1 MTPVKAASTRTYDYD
16 LAVIGSGPGGY
27 STALRAAELGLK
39 VALVEK
45 DPHLGGTCL
54 NRGCIPTK
62 ALLTAAHARRNMTQ
76 ADFWGIAVDPSAISL
91 DTAALHERK
100 RSLVSSMV
108 SGLERLVKAR
118 KIARIQGTAHL
129 LGPHTVGVKD
139 RRIEADQ
146 IVLALGSQPV
156 ELPWLPFGGPI
167 LDSDMALAEES
178 IPGRVAIV
186 GSGAIALEFA
196 TYWSSLG
203 SEVTVFLRKDRPL
216 SHGDKR
222 TALAVMR
229 GLTQSGIRFIPHA
242 QVTQAVLLPDSRLD
256 LSYEQSDGQSCM
268 QSQGQADGPSDDPSH
283 EQSLT
288 VDRLLVAVGR
298 APRTDL
304 PGLDL
309 TQVRLDPHGFVLT
322 DPYGRTDQGNI
333 WAVGDIRAGHQ
344 LAHRA
349 FGQGIAVA
357 ESIAFD
363 RGLLSRPPRPVDEHS
378 IPQVVY
384 SEIEYASVG
393 YTKDEG
399 MARPEEF
406 FDVQETAIPLLSN
419 SRVLMEQASGNLTL
433 VTGKLTAKKGG
444 QEAGTVYLLG
454 AHIAG
459 PRASEMIAEAQEI
472 IANRIPLHLAA
483 DLIHPHP
490 TIGESLGEALLKA
503 DGRPLH
509 LR

>member
-1 MTPVKAASTRTYDYD
+1 MTPVKAASGRTYDYD

-62 ALLTAAHARRNMTQ
+62 ALLTAAHARRNMAQ
-76 ADFWGIAVDPSAISL
+76 ADFWGISVDPSAISL

-108 SGLERLVKAR
+108 SGLENLVKAR
-118 KIARIQGTAHL
+118 KITRIQGTAHL
-129 LGPHTVGVKD
+129 LEPHAVGTKEQ
-139 RRIEADQ
+139 RIKADQ

-222 TALAVMR
+222 TTLAVMR
-229 GLTQSGIRFIPHA
+229 GLARSGIRFIPRA

-256 LSYEQSDGQSCM
+256 LSYGQSDSR
-268 QSQGQADGPSDDPSH
+268 SQGQADGPSDDPSH

-309 TQVRLDPHGFVLT
+309 TQVHLDPHGFVLT

-378 IPQVVY
+378 VPQVVY

-399 MARPEEF
+399 MARSEEF

-433 VTGKLTAKKGG
+433 VTGKLTARKGG
-444 QEAGTVYLLG
+444 QGADTVYLLG

-459 PRASEMIAEAQEI
+459 PRASEMISEAQQI

-483 DLIHPHP
+483 SLIHPHP
-490 TIGESLGEALLKA
+490 TISESLGEALLKA

>member
-16 LAVIGSGPGGY
+16 LAVIGAGPGGY

-76 ADFWGIAVDPSAISL
+76 ADFWGISVDPSAISL

-108 SGLERLVKAR
+108 SGLENLVKAR
-118 KIARIQGTAHL
+118 KITRIQGTAHL
-129 LGPHTVGVKD
+129 LEPHAVGTKEQ
-139 RRIEADQ
+139 RIKADQ
-146 IVLALGSQPV
+146 IVLALGSQAV

-196 TYWSSLG
+196 TYWNALG

-242 QVTQAVLLPDSRLD
+242 QVTQAVPLPDSRLD
-256 LSYEQSDGQSCM
+256 LSYGQSDGQSCM
-268 QSQGQADGPSDDPSH
+268 QSQGRAGRPSDDPSH
-283 EQSLT
+283 GTSLT

-298 APRTDL
+298 APRTNL

-378 IPQVVY
+378 VPQVVY

-399 MARPEEF
+399 MDRPEEF

-433 VTGKLTAKKGG
+433 VTGKLTARKGG
-444 QEAGTVYLLG
+444 QGADTVYLLG

-459 PRASEMIAEAQEI
+459 PRASEMISEAQQI

-483 DLIHPHP
+483 SLIHPHP
-490 TIGESLGEALLKA
+490 TISESLGEALLKA

>member
-1 MTPVKAASTRTYDYD
+1 MASAEAASTRTYDYD
-16 LAVIGSGPGGY
+16 LAVIGAGPGGY

-62 ALLTAAHARRNMTQ
+62 ALLTAAHARRNMAQ
-76 ADFWGIAVDPSAISL
+76 ADFWGISVDPSAISL

-108 SGLERLVKAR
+108 SGLENLVKAR
-118 KIARIQGTAHL
+118 KITRIQGTAHL
-129 LGPHTVGVKD
+129 LEPHAVGTKEQ
-139 RRIEADQ
+139 RIKADQ
-146 IVLALGSQPV
+146 IVLALGSQAV

-196 TYWSSLG
+196 TYWNALG

-222 TALAVMR
+222 TTLAVMR

-242 QVTQAVLLPDSRLD
+242 QVTQAVPLPDSRLD
-256 LSYEQSDGQSCM
+256 LSYGQSDSR
-268 QSQGQADGPSDDPSH
+268 SQGQADGPSDDPSH

-298 APRTDL
+298 APRTNL

-309 TQVRLDPHGFVLT
+309 TQIHLDPHGFVLT

-378 IPQVVY
+378 VPQVVY

-433 VTGKLTAKKGG
+433 ITGKLTARKGG
-444 QEAGTVYLLG
+444 QGADTVYLLG

-459 PRASEMIAEAQEI
+459 PRASEMISEAQQI

-483 DLIHPHP
+483 SLIHPHP
-490 TIGESLGEALLKA
+490 TISESLGEALLKA

>member
-16 LAVIGSGPGGY
+16 LAVIGAGPGGY

-76 ADFWGIAVDPSAISL
+76 ADFWGISVDPSAISL

-108 SGLERLVKAR
+108 SGLENLVKAR
-118 KIARIQGTAHL
+118 KITRIQGTAHL
-129 LGPHTVGVKD
+129 LEPHAVGTKEQ
-139 RRIEADQ
+139 RIKADQ
-146 IVLALGSQPV
+146 IVLALGSQAV

-196 TYWSSLG
+196 TYWNALG

-242 QVTQAVLLPDSRLD
+242 QVTQAVPLPDSRLD
-256 LSYEQSDGQSCM
+256 LSYGQSDGQSCM
-268 QSQGQADGPSDDPSH
+268 QSQGRAGRPSDDPSH
-283 EQSLT
+283 GTSLT

-298 APRTDL
+298 APRTNL

-378 IPQVVY
+378 VPQVVY

-399 MARPEEF
+399 MDRPEEF

-433 VTGKLTAKKGG
+433 VTGKLTARKGG
-444 QEAGTVYLLG
+444 QGADTVYLLG

-459 PRASEMIAEAQEI
+459 PRASEMISEAQEV

-483 DLIHPHP
+483 SLIHPHP
-490 TIGESLGEALLKA
+490 TISESLGEALLKA

>member
-1 MTPVKAASTRTYDYD
+1 MASAEAASGRTYDYD
-16 LAVIGSGPGGY
+16 LAVIGAGPGGY

-62 ALLTAAHARRNMTQ
+62 ALLTAAHARRNMAQ
-76 ADFWGIAVDPSAISL
+76 ADFWGISVDPSAISL

-118 KIARIQGTAHL
+118 KITRIQGTAHL
-129 LGPHTVGVKD
+129 LGPHAVGTKEQ
-139 RRIEADQ
+139 RIKADQ
-146 IVLALGSQPV
+146 IVLALGSQAV

-178 IPGRVAIV
+178 IPDRVAIV

-196 TYWSSLG
+196 TYWNALG

-229 GLTQSGIRFIPHA
+229 GLTQSGIRFIPRA

-256 LSYEQSDGQSCM
+256 LSYGQSDSR
-268 QSQGQADGPSDDPSH
+268 SQGQADGPSDDPSH

-363 RGLLSRPPRPVDEHS
+363 HGLVPRPPRPVDEHS
-378 IPQVVY
+378 VPQVVY

-433 VTGKLTAKKGG
+433 VTGKLTARKGG
-444 QEAGTVYLLG
+444 QGADTVYLLG

-459 PRASEMIAEAQEI
+459 PRASEMIAEAQEV

-483 DLIHPHP
+483 SLIHPHP
-490 TIGESLGEALLKA
+490 TISESLGEALLKA

>member
-62 ALLTAAHARRNMTQ
+62 ALLTAAHARRNMAQ
-76 ADFWGIAVDPSAISL
+76 ADFWGISVDPSAISL

-108 SGLERLVKAR
+108 SGLENLVKAR

-129 LGPHTVGVKD
+129 LGPHTVGTKEQ
-139 RRIEADQ
+139 RIKADQ
-146 IVLALGSQPV
+146 IVLALGSQAV

-222 TALAVMR
+222 TTLAVMR
-229 GLTQSGIRFIPHA
+229 GLARSGIRFIPRA

-256 LSYEQSDGQSCM
+256 LSYGQSDSR
-268 QSQGQADGPSDDPSH
+268 SQGQADGPSDDPSH
-283 EQSLT
+283 GTSLT

-363 RGLLSRPPRPVDEHS
+363 HGLLSRPPRPVDEHS
-378 IPQVVY
+378 VPQVVY

-406 FDVQETAIPLLSN
+406 FDVRETAIPLLSN

-444 QEAGTVYLLG
+444 QGADTVYLLG

-459 PRASEMIAEAQEI
+459 PRASEMIAEAQEV

-483 DLIHPHP
+483 SLIHPHP
-490 TIGESLGEALLKA
+490 TISESLGEALLKA

>member
-1 MTPVKAASTRTYDYD
+1 MASAEAASTRTYDYD
-16 LAVIGSGPGGY
+16 LAVIGAGPGGY

-62 ALLTAAHARRNMTQ
+62 ALLTAAHARRNMAQ
-76 ADFWGIAVDPSAISL
+76 ADFWGISVDPSAISL

-108 SGLERLVKAR
+108 SGLENLVKAR
-118 KIARIQGTAHL
+118 KITRIQGTAHL
-129 LGPHTVGVKD
+129 LEPHAVGTKEQ
-139 RRIEADQ
+139 RIKADQ
-146 IVLALGSQPV
+146 IVLALGSQAV

-196 TYWSSLG
+196 TYWNALG

-222 TALAVMR
+222 TTLAVMR

-242 QVTQAVLLPDSRLD
+242 QVTQAVPLPDSRLD
-256 LSYEQSDGQSCM
+256 LSYGQSDSR
-268 QSQGQADGPSDDPSH
+268 SQGQADGPSDDPSH

-309 TQVRLDPHGFVLT
+309 TQVHLDPHGFVLT

-378 IPQVVY
+378 VPQVVY

-406 FDVQETAIPLLSN
+406 FDVRETAIPLLSN

-433 VTGKLTAKKGG
+433 VTGKLTARKGG
-444 QEAGTVYLLG
+444 QGADTVYLLG

-459 PRASEMIAEAQEI
+459 PRASEMISEAQQI

-483 DLIHPHP
+483 SLIHPHP
-490 TIGESLGEALLKA
+490 TISESLGEALLKA